1 MIDDGRPAVLRRPVE
16 EARDLEDFAW
26 RQAQVDLYAK
36 LMSLLARL
44 GIWVLLV
51 FLLQVAMAG
60 CLAYLVWK
68 TL

>member
-1 MIDDGRPAVLRRPVE
+1 MVDDRPVVLRRPVE

-26 RQAQVDLYAK
+26 RQAQLDLYAK

-44 GIWVLLV
+44 GIWVLIV
-51 FLLQVAMAG
+51 FLLQLAMAG
-60 CLAYLVWK
+60 CLADLAWR